1 MGSSGR
7 LMVAS
12 IRTGICL
19 GFLSLML
26 LTATATG
33 ACLVVSAG
41 EEGRCLVSLPV
52 EDGCIIHLD
61 FINSIY
67 LAPVRETFLHEAGRG
82 LSIIRVESPSAGVF
96 EYYRLE
102 AQGPSADLYRNVG
115 SIPLRSHDYRNH
127 TVTVGERV
135 LRLEEFSAGGDPLTI
150 SVRDGGCAQDKGR

>member
-1 MGSSGR
+1 M
-7 LMVAS
+7 MAS
-12 IRTGICL
+12 VRTGVCL

-41 EEGRCLVSLPV
+41 EGGRCLVSLHV

-67 LAPVRETFLHEAGRG
+67 LAPVRETFLHEVGRG

-96 EYYRLE
+96 EYYRIE
-102 AQGPSADLYRNVG
+102 TDGPSAELYRNVG
-115 SIPLRSHDYRNH
+115 SIRLKSHDYRNH

-135 LRLEEFSAGGDPLTI
+135 LRLKDFAAGGDPLTI
-150 SVRDGGCAQDKGR
+150 SVRDGGCTPDEGR